1 MPGAVKPRWPGV
13 WGQQYTY
20 PVGPR
25 RRTEHEQELELSLDR
40 SGDVPIGVQL
50 VWNLR
55 SMILSG
61 ALPQGHRLP
70 GVRDLAQAVGV
81 NANTVRAV
89 YARLE
94 AEGLLSAE
102 HGRGTFVAE
111 GAAPDPRLAA
121 IAVRAAEEARAIG
134 ADPREVAA
142 ALYVQTGAPTPVT
155 AAASELPGAAEESE
169 GALRRR
175 LREEIAALE
184 YELAD
189 LRAAG
194 LTPMHADDPAIAR
207 PTRAEGRILSTAEL
221 QGLRD
226 ELAERLTLLR
236 AARDKQRE
244 ARRRERAESATNTLQ
259 QPAAGERASERTGRW
274 TITPAPGHWTL
285 KYS

>member
-1 MPGAVKPRWPGV
+1 
-13 WGQQYTY
+13 
-20 PVGPR
+20 
-25 RRTEHEQELELSLDR
+25 
-40 SGDVPIGVQL
+40 
-50 VWNLR
+50 
-55 SMILSG
+55 MILSG

-94 AEGLLSAE
+94 AEGLLTAE
-102 HGRGTFVAE
+102 HGRGTFVARE
-111 GAAPDPRLAA
+111 AAPDPRLAA

-142 ALYVQTGAPTPVT
+142 ALYVQTGAPTPVPAAQAQPT
-155 AAASELPGAAEESE
+155 AAAEESE
-169 GALRRR
+169 GALRRG

-189 LRAAG
+189 LRLTG
-194 LTPMHADDPAIAR
+194 LTPMHADDPATSR
-207 PTRAEGRILSTAEL
+207 PEPGEGRILSTSEL
-221 QGLRD
+221 KALRD
-226 ELAERLTLLR
+226 ELADRLTLLR
-236 AARDKQRE
+236 GARDKQRE
-244 ARRRERAESATNTLQ
+244 ARSRERAASATNTLQ
-259 QPAAGERASERTGRW
+259 QPAARERAERRGRW

>member
-1 MPGAVKPRWPGV
+1 M
-13 WGQQYTY
+13 

-25 RRTEHEQELELSLDR
+25 RRTENELELALDR

-55 SMILSG
+55 SMIVAG
-61 ALPQGHRLP
+61 TLPAGHRLP

-94 AEGLLSAE
+94 AEGLLTAE
-102 HGRGTFVAE
+102 HGRGTFVARD
-111 GAAPDPRLAA
+111 AAPDLRLAVL
-121 IAVRAAEEARAIG
+121 AVRAADEARAMG

-142 ALYVQTGAPTPVT
+142 ALYVQTGAPTPVP
-155 AAASELPGAAEESE
+155 AVPEEPPAAAEESE
-169 GALRRR
+169 GVRRRR
-175 LREEIAALE
+175 LRDEIAGLE

-189 LRAAG
+189 LRLAG

-207 PTRAEGRILSTAEL
+207 PEPGEGRILSTSEL
-221 QGLRD
+221 EALRD
-226 ELAERLTLLR
+226 ELSDRLTLLR
-236 AARDKQRE
+236 GARDKQRE
-244 ARRRERAESATNTLQ
+244 ERRRERAESATNTLQ
-259 QPAAGERASERTGRW
+259 QPAARERASEPRGRW